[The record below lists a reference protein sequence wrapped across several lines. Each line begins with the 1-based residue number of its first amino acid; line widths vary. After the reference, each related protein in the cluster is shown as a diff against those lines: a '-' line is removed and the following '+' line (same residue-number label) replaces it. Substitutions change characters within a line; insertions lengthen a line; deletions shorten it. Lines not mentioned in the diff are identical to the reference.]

1 MKSADLLSSPL
12 FHGVLSYSFCFFPG
26 SLSGR
31 RWLETDKGRELLR
44 AHSPFYQVGF
54 MKTGTIVALE
64 VDHYSN
70 AGNSRDLSHS
80 VFRPAPASLTIS
92 ASNGS

>member
-1 MKSADLLSSPL
+1 MKSVDLLSSPL
-12 FHGVLSYSFCFFPG
+12 FHGVMSYSFCFFPG

-54 MKTGTIVALE
+54 MKTGKVVALE

-80 VFRPAPASLTIS
+80 VCQTCPCIL
-92 ASNGS
+92 G